1 MPVIPLPLP
10 PETYDAPWK
19 GALAAYFSD
28 FMAFYFPDM
37 ATDIDWSRPPV
48 FLDKELTRLAHDA
61 ALGTRL
67 ADHLV
72 QIHTRNGGKQWM
84 LIHVEVQ
91 AQHDGS
97 LPERMHVYQYRIYD
111 RFRHP
116 VACLVVLAD
125 RGRNWRPSRFSY
137 RWHGCGARTDFRCV
151 KLRDYARRLER
162 LQKQDNPFAL
172 LTAAHL
178 LTQQTRGQP
187 QQRHAAKWKLA
198 RLLFARD
205 WDRQRIINLF
215 HVIDWIMRLPKELE
229 DQLWQDIIDLEGR
242 KAMDTYVPRGAR
254 IAMMRELN
262 EAREKAQRE
271 GWLEGQRKGW
281 EDGKAQGL
289 QQGLFD
295 GLLAGRQE
303 GHQLGRQ
310 EGRQEGRLEGRQE
323 GRQEGLADGLRQG
336 QAALL
341 TRLLVKRFGPLPP
354 DAQTQVGAADLHQLE
369 AWAEAA
375 LDARTLD
382 DVLPRH

>member
-1 MPVIPLPLP
+1 MPAITLPLP

-19 GALAAYFSD
+19 GALAAYFPE

-37 ATDIDWSRPPV
+37 WEAIDWSQPPA
-48 FLDKELTRLAHDA
+48 FLDKELRQVAGDA

-72 QIHTRNGGKQWM
+72 QIHTRTGRKRWM
-84 LIHVEVQ
+84 LIHIEVQ
-91 AQHDGS
+91 AQRDAS
-97 LPERMHVYQYRIYD
+97 LPERMYIYQYRIYD

-125 RGRNWRPSRFSY
+125 RSGSWRPAGYRY
-137 RWHGCGARTDFRCV
+137 RWCGCGVHLAFRSV
-151 KLRDYARRLER
+151 KLLDYATRINEL
-162 LQKQDNPFAL
+162 LAQDNPFAL

-205 WDRQRIINLF
+205 WERQRVINLF
-215 HVIDWIMRLPKELE
+215 HVIDWIMRLPEELE

-242 KAMDTYVPRGAR
+242 HAMDTYVPRGAR
-254 IAMMRELN
+254 VAMMRELN
-262 EAREKAQRE
+262 AAREKAQRE
-271 GWLEGQRKGW
+271 GWLEGQQKGW
-281 EDGKAQGL
+281 ADGQAQGR

-295 GLLAGRQE
+295 GLL
-303 GHQLGRQ
+303 
-310 EGRQEGRLEGRQE
+310 EGRQEGRREGRQEGRREGRQE
-323 GRQEGLADGLRQG
+323 GRQEGLADGLRMG

-341 TRLLVKRFGPLPP
+341 VRLLTKRFGELPT
-354 DAQTQVGAADLHQLE
+354 DVETQIGGADLGQLQ

-375 LDARTLD
+375 LEARTLD
-382 DVLPRH
+382 EVMPRH